1 MIRVKC
7 PGCGSKLDAKDE
19 LAGQTRSCPRCGAKV
34 LIAVPTLEV
43 LPPPL
48 APTPSPASA
57 QEAMPRRMAPERLH
71 RGSRYFICD
80 RTRVIA
86 TWQND
91 GHGWMVW
98 GDGGFVRAFRNA
110 DKIPNQGDFKL
121 VELRLSVEPERLRIR
136 GLRVL
141 QLALRW
147 ALVQLARGD
156 DAILRA
162 VTGPAGLLREQK
174 NAIREHIKD
183 QFTHEVWDEAPA
195 VREYLFN
202 ADFHSS
208 EAAEA

>member
-7 PGCGSKLDAKDE
+7 PGCGSKLNAKDE

-34 LIAVPTLEV
+34 RIAVPTGEGIA
-43 LPPPL
+43 PPL
-48 APTPSPASA
+48 APA
-57 QEAMPRRMAPERLH
+57 EAAAAEEAIPHRMVPDRLD

-86 TWQND
+86 TWQNN

-110 DKIPNQGDFKL
+110 EKIPNQGDFKL
-121 VELRLSVEPERLRIR
+121 VELRLSTEPDRLGIR
-136 GLRVL
+136 GLRVR

-156 DAILRA
+156 DAVLKS

-174 NAIREHIKD
+174 NVLREHIKE
-183 QFTHEVWDEAPA
+183 QFTYEVWDEAPA
-195 VREYLFN
+195 VRDYLSN
-202 ADFHSS
+202 DDFHSS
-208 EAAEA
+208 EVTEA

>member
-34 LIAVPTLEV
+34 FIAVPAPEV
-43 LPPPL
+43 LEPPL
-48 APTPSPASA
+48 TPAASSASA
-57 QEAMPRRMAPERLH
+57 QEAIPRRMVPDRLD

-80 RTRVIA
+80 RTHVIA

-91 GHGWMVW
+91 GHGWMIW
-98 GDGGFVRAFRNA
+98 GDAGFVRAFRNA

-121 VELRLSVEPERLRIR
+121 VELRLFVEAERLRIR

-141 QLALRW
+141 QLAPRW
-147 ALVQLARGD
+147 ALVHLARGD
-156 DAILRA
+156 DAILKS
-162 VTGPAGLLREQK
+162 VTGPAALLREQK

-195 VREYLFN
+195 VRQYLSN

-208 EAAEA
+208 EVAEA